1 MIQRDT
7 RVSLARHARLRD
19 DPRSGKPVLLAPER
33 ALELNATGA
42 RIAVLCGRGDEP
54 TVAEIVDRLIA
65 ETDGGLAP
73 GQIETEVLS
82 FLRALEDRGLLVARG
97 P

>member
-33 ALELNATGA
+33 GLELNATGA
-42 RIAVLCGRGDEP
+42 RIAVLCSGEP
-54 TVAEIVDRLIA
+54 TVGEIVDRLIA
-65 ETDGGLAP
+65 ETDGSIPAD
-73 GQIETEVLS
+73 QIESQVLS
-82 FLRALEDRGLLVARG
+82 FLHALEERGLLVARG
-97 P
+97 S

>member
-7 RVSLARHARLRD
+7 RVSLARHARLRE

-42 RIAVLCGRGDEP
+42 RIAVLCGAEQ
-54 TVAEIVDRLIA
+54 TVGEIVERLMA
-65 ETDGGLAP
+65 ESDGSLPAGH
-73 GQIETEVLS
+73 IEAEVLS
-82 FLRALEDRGLLVARG
+82 FLRALADRGLLVARG

>member
-42 RIAVLCGRGDEP
+42 RIAVLCAGDP
-54 TVAEIVDRLIA
+54 TVGEIVDRLIA
-65 ETDGGLAP
+65 ETDGSPAA
-73 GQIETEVLS
+73 GQIEAEVVS
-82 FLRALEDRGLLVARG
+82 FLRALEDRGLLIARG

>member
-1 MIQRDT
+1 MIQRGT

-19 DPRSGKPVLLAPER
+19 DPRSGKLVLLAPER

-42 RIAVLCGRGDEP
+42 RIAALCGQES
-54 TVAEIVDRLIA
+54 TVGEIVDRLIA
-65 ETDGGLAP
+65 ETDGSQPA
-73 GQIETEVLS
+73 GQVETEVLS
-82 FLRALEDRGLLVARG
+82 FLRALEDRGLLIARG